1 MSEPAEGWYADPSGA
16 GQLRWWDGHAWTE
29 YVESYEGQT
38 PANEPRIPDAGEPA
52 ASSRVEAHPGFDQER
67 VSTHDP
73 AREASA
79 SAVADPTPEGTSPW
93 DTITASVLTGANAEE
108 TESAEEAPKRSG
120 VLKWALGCAA
130 SWMLVAVF
138 IAVLVVAWSHLGP
151 SGRIHEDAKR
161 RAETARSELDAA
173 QSTLDDINRQI
184 EEAQK

>member
-29 YVESYEGQT
+29 YVESYEGPT
-38 PANEPRIPDAGEPA
+38 PANEPRIRDADEPP
-52 ASSRVEAHPGFDQER
+52 ASSRVETQPGFDHEP
-67 VSTHDP
+67 VSAHDP

-79 SAVADPTPEGTSPW
+79 SELAGPAPEEPSPW

-130 SWMLVAVF
+130 SWMLVVVF

-151 SGRIHEDAKR
+151 SGRIHDDAKR

-173 QSTLDDINRQI
+173 QSTLNDINRQI